1 MISDGNEKKHD
12 MDDDDAAS
20 VMCMLQFVIS
30 RLQRRRLKTGGAAVC
45 LRKLQAPASL
55 PQTTGKS
62 QPQKVKEILFTAL
75 KKYIWKKREIHPLQ
89 TLKPIYI
96 VLPGKDSRENG
107 EMCLIMLIIC
117 ELCAGRFRQSTS
129 ALKPTQTSQRE
140 NFQELPSEESDSIST
155 C

>member
-1 MISDGNEKKHD
+1 MHRRVVLQFVISRLQWRRLGRRRLPPPPPKLLLKTEMKVTLMLEEEIVLIISDGNEKKHD
-12 MDDDDAAS
+12 MEDDDDAAS

-75 KKYIWKKREIHPLQ
+75 KKYICKKREI
-89 TLKPIYI
+89 
-96 VLPGKDSRENG
+96 
-107 EMCLIMLIIC
+107 C
-117 ELCAGRFRQSTS
+117 TS
-129 ALKPTQTSQRE
+129 SANPNQYT
-140 NFQELPSEESDSIST
+140 
-155 C
+155 

>member
-1 MISDGNEKKHD
+1 MHRRVVLQFVISRLQWRRLGRRRLPPPPPSLLLKTEVKVTLLEEEIVLMISDGNEKKHD

-20 VMCMLQFVIS
+20 VMCMLQFVMS

-89 TLKPIYI
+89 ILNQYT
-96 VLPGKDSRENG
+96 
-107 EMCLIMLIIC
+107 
-117 ELCAGRFRQSTS
+117 
-129 ALKPTQTSQRE
+129 
-140 NFQELPSEESDSIST
+140 
-155 C
+155 

>member
-1 MISDGNEKKHD
+1 MHRRVVLQFVISRLQWRRLVRRRLPPPPPGLLLKTEMKVTLLEEEIVLMISDEKKHD

-89 TLKPIYI
+89 TL
-96 VLPGKDSRENG
+96 N
-107 EMCLIMLIIC
+107 
-117 ELCAGRFRQSTS
+117 Q
-129 ALKPTQTSQRE
+129 
-140 NFQELPSEESDSIST
+140 
-155 C
+155 